1 MNLAW
6 TKVWQVEILN
16 TNNSWYVQNVIQT
29 TTHENEWDQF
39 QTLLEFMIYQTEKI
53 TQKKP
58 ILSNHQKGH
67 LVILTFLHFSLVI
80 LTHDY
85 LTTSQIEQFN

>member
-16 TNNSWYVQNVIQT
+16 TNNSWYVRNVIQT

-39 QTLLEFMIYQTEKI
+39 QTLLEFMIYQTEKT